1 MPGQSDSSART
12 TREVGVNGT
21 GNNGVG
27 KAPQGPEL
35 NRLRT
40 ELAPAVLEA
49 VMAKAPAF
57 LWTTD
62 RELRIELTLGG
73 GLLQFG
79 VHPGES
85 AGRTIYEY
93 LGGRDDSLPPIAAHL
108 AALRGESR
116 DYDYEWK
123 GRQLTARTEPLR
135 DESGA
140 AVGVLGIAVDVT
152 DLRLAQKATKEQE
165 RELAVARK
173 HEPLA
178 RLNRTRLSELT
189 DVYTALLGVSERLQA
204 AVPADDPRHGDV
216 EQLLRV
222 TSRGADLLRDLR
234 DSSGESPLRE
244 SRAPVELEGAETI
257 LLVDDEPQVRGFVRR
272 ALEGYGYR
280 VLEAGLVDEALALG
294 ASYQGQI
301 HLLLTDVV
309 LPGMSGPQLAARLAP
324 LRPEMRILYMT
335 GYADDAI
342 VHRGVLSAGQ
352 SLLVKPF
359 TSLGLAHEVK
369 KVLRI

>member
-1 MPGQSDSSART
+1 
-12 TREVGVNGT
+12 VNGT
-21 GNNGVG
+21 GKNGAG
-27 KAPQGPEL
+27 SGPDLEQL
-35 NRLRT
+35 G
-40 ELAPAVLEA
+40 PAVLEL
-49 VMAKAPAF
+49 VLAKAPAF
-57 LWTTD
+57 LWVTD
-62 RELRIELTLGG
+62 RELRIESMVGG

-79 VHPGES
+79 VRPGETT
-85 AGRTIYEY
+85 GRTIYEY
-93 LGGRDDSLPPIAAHL
+93 LGHRDDGLPPIAAHL
-108 AALRGESR
+108 AALRGETR

-123 GRQLTARTEPLR
+123 GRQLAARTEPLR
-135 DESGA
+135 DGTGNP
-140 AVGVLGIAVDVT
+140 VGVIGVAIDIT
-152 DLRLAQKATKEQE
+152 DLRESQKLAKDRE
-165 RELAVARK
+165 RDLIAARR

-189 DVYTALLGVSERLQA
+189 DVCTALLGISERLQA
-204 AVPADDPRHGDV
+204 AAAPDDPRAGDL
-216 EQLLRV
+216 EQLTRV
-222 TSRGADLLRDLR
+222 AARGADVLRELR
-234 DSSGESPLRE
+234 DSGIEPAAKD
-244 SRAPVELEGAETI
+244 SRLPIELEGAETI

-294 ASYQGQI
+294 SSYQGHI

-369 KVLRI
+369 KVLRV

>member
-1 MPGQSDSSART
+1 
-12 TREVGVNGT
+12 
-21 GNNGVG
+21 
-27 KAPQGPEL
+27 L
-35 NRLRT
+35 
-40 ELAPAVLEA
+40 
-49 VMAKAPAF
+49 
-57 LWTTD
+57 
-62 RELRIELTLGG
+62 
-73 GLLQFG
+73 
-79 VHPGES
+79 
-85 AGRTIYEY
+85 
-93 LGGRDDSLPPIAAHL
+93 
-108 AALRGESR
+108 
-116 DYDYEWK
+116 
-123 GRQLTARTEPLR
+123 
-135 DESGA
+135 
-140 AVGVLGIAVDVT
+140 
-152 DLRLAQKATKEQE
+152 KEHA

-189 DVYTALLGVSERLQA
+189 DVYTALLGVTERLHA
-204 AVPADDPRHGDV
+204 SVPADDPRHGDV

-244 SRAPVELEGAETI
+244 SRTPVELEGAETI

-294 ASYQGQI
+294 SSYAGQI

>member
-1 MPGQSDSSART
+1 M
-12 TREVGVNGT
+12 NGT

-27 KAPQGPEL
+27 SSEPERAAPTPL
-35 NRLRT
+35 PAD
-40 ELAPAVLEA
+40 LAPAVLET

-62 RELRIELTLGG
+62 RELRLDVLWGG
-73 GLLQFG
+73 GLLQMG
-79 VHPGES
+79 VRPGEG

-93 LGGRDDSLPPIAAHL
+93 LGNRDDSLPPIAAHL
-108 AALRGESR
+108 AALRGECR
-116 DYDYEWK
+116 DYEYEYK
-123 GRQLTARTEPLR
+123 GRHLAARTEPLR
-135 DESGA
+135 EQSGT
-140 AVGVLGIAVDVT
+140 VIGVLGIAVDIT
-152 DLRLAQKATKEQE
+152 DLREVQKTSKEHE
-165 RELAVARK
+165 RELVAARK

-189 DVYTALLGVSERLQA
+189 DVLTALLGLSDRLLA
-204 AVPADDPRHGDV
+204 AVPAGDPRYGDV

-222 TSRGADLLRDLR
+222 ATRGADLLRDLR
-234 DSSGESPLRE
+234 DAGSESPVRE

-294 ASYQGQI
+294 SSYPGQI

-369 KVLRI
+369 KVLRVSGSRPR

>member
-27 KAPQGPEL
+27 KGPEAPEL
-35 NRLRT
+35 SRLRR
-40 ELAPAVLEA
+40 EISPAVLEA

-57 LWTTD
+57 VWTTD
-62 RELRIELTLGG
+62 RELRIEFTLGG
-73 GLLQFG
+73 GLLQMG
-79 VHPGES
+79 VRPNES

-93 LGGRDDSLPPIAAHL
+93 LGNRDDSMPPIAAHI

-116 DYDYEWK
+116 DYEYEYK
-123 GRQLTARTEPLR
+123 GRQLAARTEPLR
-135 DESGA
+135 DEAGTP
-140 AVGVLGIAVDVT
+140 VGVLGIAVDIT
-152 DLRLAQKATKEQE
+152 DLREAQKAAKELE
-165 RELAVARK
+165 RELVVARK

-189 DVYTALLGVSERLQA
+189 DVITALLGVSERLQH
-204 AVPADDPRHGDV
+204 AVPADDARAADV
-216 EQLLRV
+216 DQLLRV
-222 TSRGADLLRDLR
+222 ATRGADLLRDLR
-234 DSSGESPLRE
+234 DSGNESPVKDART
-244 SRAPVELEGAETI
+244 PIELDGAETI

-294 ASYQGQI
+294 SSYPGQI